1 MQWIPCIKI
10 PCSGVNAALRN
21 GSRVNAVDFM
31 QMVQWIP
38 IEFSGIH
45 EAGLNAVD
53 SVQSGAM
60 YLDYWNVFDA
70 V

>member
-1 MQWIPCIKI
+1 L
-10 PCSGVNAALRN
+10 NT
-21 GSRVNAVDFM
+21 VDFM
-31 QMVQWIP
+31 QMAQWIP

-60 YLDYWNVFDA
+60 YLDY
-70 V
+70 